1 MNIQIMTDEMADAIM
16 AKAKKMKKKDLL
28 EILSE
33 MVNDNLLNMSNDTI
47 IDAYKELKGQV

>member
-28 EILSE
+28 ELLSE
-33 MVNDNLLNMSNDTI
+33 VVNDNLLNMSNDAI